1 MWKIFSFLKKKKVL
15 TVKEFDKLVDE
26 KAKDIRK
33 YVLSTLT
40 VRDEINSKKGKNGF
54 IVDNLDVDKK
64 NEEKFLKEFEKVFY
78 FYQKNLYD
86 KYLKLGTKKKRVE
99 QPYRT
104 KLIKYFSE
112 CSTIKLIQYFREEK
126 IESPYLTFQK
136 FFEKYGIKKKKK
148 FSFYYNFITKTKIK
162 LSLIYYEIWLY
173 FQIRKIKKLFPDMK
187 LSSKTALGILKSVKV
202 NKKLMAIKTT

>member
-78 FYQKNLYD
+78 FYQTLQ
-86 KYLKLGTKKKRVE
+86 R
-99 QPYRT
+99 
-104 KLIKYFSE
+104 F
-112 CSTIKLIQYFREEK
+112 
-126 IESPYLTFQK
+126 
-136 FFEKYGIKKKKK
+136 
-148 FSFYYNFITKTKIK
+148 
-162 LSLIYYEIWLY
+162 
-173 FQIRKIKKLFPDMK
+173 
-187 LSSKTALGILKSVKV
+187 
-202 NKKLMAIKTT
+202 